1 MKADAAPS
9 TTNTDIFGLGY
20 VPPTDANLIDP
31 TSQFQLP
38 LTSGMAPSGTPYD
51 PGVPLPTV
59 DPGTFQ
65 TPTPTADPSITSP
78 NINIPTD
85 TGTAT
90 ATQGMTTS
98 GQPTTAGTAPSGTDP
113 NWLQNFLSA
122 ISGGNTA
129 NLWKLLPY
137 GAAAALG
144 LSTAKGAQQQ
154 ATQEA
159 GQLKTASA
167 PFLSGAQRELSQ
179 FESQT
184 LTPTQQQFVDFT
196 SQQGQDIIASG
207 GALNQIA
214 QQAFGDYKSGKLPA
228 ADELKLQQQ
237 VQAQKQQLRQTMAN
251 SGTTDSSVLLAY
263 DQQIDN
269 QAAITRQNLLDARF
283 QTGSAAYNQWLNSTT
298 QGIQVKA
305 LGAQFAQTA
314 FQDMV
319 KNALGLGGLGMAGLE
334 SAIALTIQSD
344 EALSKEVSDLMGNLA
359 AAYAYTVSGPGAG
372 GKAGSG
378 TSSTGN
384 SVLDS
389 ILSKYGNQASDLLKQ
404 GINTVLGGGTGAG
417 AGAGAIGTGAGVG
430 PLTSLAGG
438 GDVAATGAATGAADA
453 ALTGAGVGAGADV
466 SGGGMLADLGAG
478 SYGGAGAAGAGAAAA
493 GASAGTGAAAS
504 GGFATGGAASAG
516 AEAGGAAS
524 IGPAAGLV
532 AAPAIIDALLSQFT
546 SIDSPRKATVLYN
559 NWLKGS
565 GIQPLYKGL
574 SGTGSGG
581 GIAGT
586 VDAAQSTQITGF
598 KTASGQS
605 LDSTFDPAKAS
616 QLYNAAYIDPKL
628 ASPANVQAYQS
639 YMKQHGG

>member
-9 TTNTDIFGLGY
+9 TINTDIFGLGY
-20 VPPTDANLIDP
+20 VPPTDPNLIDP

-38 LTSGMAPSGTPYD
+38 LTSGMSPSGTPYD
-51 PGVPLPTV
+51 PGMAIPTV

-65 TPTPTADPSITSP
+65 TPTVDPSITSP

-85 TGTAT
+85 PGWST

-98 GQPTTAGTAPSGTDP
+98 GQPTNAGTAPSGTDP
-113 NWLQNFLSA
+113 NWLQNFLNA
-122 ISGGNTA
+122 ILGGNTA

-137 GAAAALG
+137 GAAAGIG
-144 LSTAKGAQQQ
+144 LATAKGAQQQ

-159 GQLKTASA
+159 GQLKSASA

-196 SQQGQDIIASG
+196 SKEGQDIIASG
-207 GALNQIA
+207 GALNEIA

-269 QAAITRQNLLDARF
+269 QAAITRQSLLDARF

-372 GKAGSG
+372 GKTGG

-417 AGAGAIGTGAGVG
+417 AGLGAMGTGAGVG
-430 PLTSLAGG
+430 PLLGAGG

-493 GASAGTGAAAS
+493 GASAGTGAVAS
-504 GGFATGGAASAG
+504 GGFATGGAASAP
-516 AEAGGAAS
+516 AAGGAAS

-532 AAPAIIDALLSQFT
+532 AAPAIIDALLSKFT
-546 SIDSPRKATVLYN
+546 SIDSPRKATVLLN
-559 NWLKGS
+559 NWMK
-565 GIQPLYKGL
+565 
-574 SGTGSGG
+574 GTGIKPVQKPLNTSGVSSGG
-581 GIAGT
+581 GIAGLKDVPFDT
-586 VDAAQSTQITGF
+586 GQFQTADGKILDNSFDAA
-598 KTASGQS
+598 TAIE
-605 LDSTFDPAKAS
+605 
-616 QLYNAAYIDPKL
+616 LYNRAYVDPKL
-628 ASPANVQAYQS
+628 ASPANVQAYQA